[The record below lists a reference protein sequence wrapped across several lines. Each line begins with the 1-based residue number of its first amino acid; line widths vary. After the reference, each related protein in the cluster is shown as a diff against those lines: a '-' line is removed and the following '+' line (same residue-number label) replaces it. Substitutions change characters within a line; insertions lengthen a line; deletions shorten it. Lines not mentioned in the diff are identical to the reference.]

1 MRANVLE
8 KTVMR
13 LLSSLVLACALSL
26 VAPLAWAQDY
36 PVKPIRVIV
45 PYPAGGPTDVLG
57 RLVGQKAGEAMGQA
71 VVVDNRAGAGGV
83 IGTDAVA
90 KAAADGYTLGLA
102 NNATHATNSSLYPS
116 LPYDAVKDFAPIAL
130 VATVTHVLVAHPS
143 LGFKT
148 PADLIAYAKA
158 NPGKLNIASTGNG
171 SASHLA
177 AELFKSRAGIDMVHV
192 PYRGST
198 PAANDLLGN
207 QVQVMIATMPTV
219 LQHIQAGTLTAL
231 AVAGMERWPAL
242 PNLPTIDQS
251 GMPGFNADA
260 WFGFVAPAKT
270 PPAVIARLNAE
281 IAKVMAQAD
290 VKEKLFQLG
299 FLTTAS
305 TPDAFGAFIRDETVK
320 WAEVVK
326 ISGAKLD

>member
-1 MRANVLE
+1 
-8 KTVMR
+8 MR

-45 PYPAGGPTDVLG
+45 PYPAGGPTDVLA

>member
-1 MRANVLE
+1 
-8 KTVMR
+8 MR

>member
-1 MRANVLE
+1 
-8 KTVMR
+8 MR
-13 LLSSLVLACALSL
+13 LLSSLTLACALLLGASL
-26 VAPLAWAQDY
+26 ASAQDY
-36 PVKPIRVIV
+36 PNKPIRVIV
-45 PYPAGGPTDVLG
+45 PYPAGGPTDVLA

-71 VVVDNRAGAGGV
+71 VVVDNRGGAGGV

-102 NNATHATNSSLYPS
+102 NNATHATNSSLYPT

-130 VATVTHVLVAHPS
+130 VATVTHVLVTHPS
-143 LGFKT
+143 LGFKSV
-148 PADLIAYAKA
+148 ADLVAYAKA

-177 AELFKSRAGIDMVHV
+177 AELFKSRAAIDMVHV
-192 PYRGST
+192 PYRGAA
-198 PAANDLLGN
+198 PAVNDLLGN
-207 QVQVMIATMPTV
+207 QVQVMIATLPTV

-270 PPAVIARLNAE
+270 PPAVIAKLNAE

-299 FLTTAS
+299 FLATTS
-305 TPDAFGAFIRDETVK
+305 TPEVFGTFIRDETVK

>member
-1 MRANVLE
+1 
-8 KTVMR
+8 MR
-13 LLSSLVLACALSL
+13 LLSSLTLACALLLGASL
-26 VAPLAWAQDY
+26 ASAQDY
-36 PVKPIRVIV
+36 PAKPIRVIV
-45 PYPAGGPTDVLG
+45 PYPAGGPTDVLA

-71 VVVDNRAGAGGV
+71 VVVDNRGGAGGV

-90 KAAADGYTLGLA
+90 KAAGDGYTLGLA
-102 NNATHATNSSLYPS
+102 NNATHATNSSLYPT

-143 LGFKT
+143 LGFKA
-148 PADLIAYAKA
+148 PADLVAYAKA

-177 AELFKSRAGIDMVHV
+177 AELFKSRAGIDMTHV
-192 PYRGST
+192 PYRGAA
-198 PAANDLLGN
+198 PAVNDLLGN
-207 QVQVMIATMPTV
+207 QVQVMIATLPTV
-219 LQHIQAGTLTAL
+219 LQHIQAGTLNAL
-231 AVAGMERWPAL
+231 AVAGMERWPSL

-299 FLTTAS
+299 FLATTS
-305 TPDAFGAFIRDETVK
+305 TPEAFGTFIREETVK

>member
-1 MRANVLE
+1 
-8 KTVMR
+8 MR
-13 LLSSLVLACALSL
+13 LLSSLTVACALLLGASL
-26 VAPLAWAQDY
+26 ASAQDY
-36 PVKPIRVIV
+36 PAKPIRVIV
-45 PYPAGGPTDVLG
+45 PYPAGGPTDVLA

-71 VVVDNRAGAGGV
+71 VVVDNRGGAGGV

-90 KAAADGYTLGLA
+90 KAAGDGYTLGLA
-102 NNATHATNSSLYPS
+102 NNATHATNSSLYPT

-130 VATVTHVLVAHPS
+130 VATVTHVLVTHPS
-143 LGFKT
+143 QGFKSV
-148 PADLIAYAKA
+148 ADLVAYAKA

-177 AELFKSRAGIDMVHV
+177 AELFKSRAAIDMVHV
-192 PYRGST
+192 PYRG
-198 PAANDLLGN
+198 AASAVNDLLGN
-207 QVQVMIATMPTV
+207 QVQVMIATLPTV

-270 PPAVIARLNAE
+270 PPAVIAKLNAE

-299 FLTTAS
+299 FLATTS
-305 TPDAFGAFIRDETVK
+305 TPEAFGTFIREETVK

>member
-1 MRANVLE
+1 
-8 KTVMR
+8 MR
-13 LLSSLVLACALSL
+13 LLSSLILACVLSL
-26 VAPLAWAQDY
+26 GAPLAWAQDY

-45 PYPAGGPTDVLG
+45 PYPAGGPTDVLA

-90 KAAADGYTLGLA
+90 KAAGDGYTLGLA

-143 LGFKT
+143 QGFKSV
-148 PADLIAYAKA
+148 ADLIAYAKA

-192 PYRGST
+192 PYR
-198 PAANDLLGN
+198 
-207 QVQVMIATMPTV
+207 
-219 LQHIQAGTLTAL
+219 
-231 AVAGMERWPAL
+231 
-242 PNLPTIDQS
+242 
-251 GMPGFNADA
+251 
-260 WFGFVAPAKT
+260 
-270 PPAVIARLNAE
+270 
-281 IAKVMAQAD
+281 
-290 VKEKLFQLG
+290 
-299 FLTTAS
+299 
-305 TPDAFGAFIRDETVK
+305 
-320 WAEVVK
+320 
-326 ISGAKLD
+326 